1 MNNMRGSLN
10 ARILNKDCL
19 NPLVA
24 EILILEQLKENYV
37 MYLDSLLCAAG
48 IHAIV

>member
-19 NPLVA
+19 NPLF
-24 EILILEQLKENYV
+24 LEQLKENFV
-37 MYLDSLLCAAG
+37 MYLDGLLCAAG